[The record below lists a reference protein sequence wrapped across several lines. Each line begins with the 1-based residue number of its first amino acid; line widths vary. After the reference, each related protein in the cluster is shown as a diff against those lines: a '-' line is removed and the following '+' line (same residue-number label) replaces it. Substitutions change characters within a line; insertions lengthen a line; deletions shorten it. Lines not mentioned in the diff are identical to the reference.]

1 MFIRHIKMSRRKLPY
16 YLLRLNSAS
25 SHCRGCGQ
33 ILTHKEE
40 RILFSLCEE
49 CFEKFPAIKMKNLNC
64 AKIRSKKT
72 RSKLKPLTKEEIELE
87 LYGRIVTKQ
96 RYGFY
101 MKF

>member
-1 MFIRHIKMSRRKLPY
+1 MFLNMGRKKLPFY
-16 YLLRLNSAS
+16 ILKLNAAS

-49 CFEKFPAIKMKNLNC
+49 CFEKFPATKARSLNHYKIK
-64 AKIRSKKT
+64 SKRKVT
-72 RSKLKPLTKEEIELE
+72 DTPLTKEEIELM
-87 LYGRIVTKQ
+87 LYGRIVTKSKYQ
-96 RYGFY
+96 FY